1 MAEIPGGSVEVPSR
15 EILVA
20 TGSLFIDVAG
30 EMTYVVL
37 DPNRA
42 KRIYAA
48 RWQLDMPTE
57 EYYWISSLAELF
69 APRNVGSVIDVISL
83 QKVIDAGNR
92 GAARANGKLSGSDL
106 FELKAA
112 EHKGQI
118 SYTVR

>member
-1 MAEIPGGSVEVPSR
+1 MGENLTGSVELPSR
-15 EILVA
+15 EILVS
-20 TGSLFIDVAG
+20 TGSIFIDITG

-37 DPNRA
+37 DPMRA

-48 RWQLDMPTE
+48 RWQLDNPTG

-69 APRNVGSVIDVISL
+69 APRNVGSVITEISL
-83 QKVIDAGNR
+83 KNVIDAGNR
-92 GAARANGKLSGSDL
+92 GAARVGGSLSGSDL

-118 SYTVR
+118 SYFVR